1 MRELVVCS
9 GGTKLCDAVMTLM
22 GFDRQLSL
30 TSNLLVPPGSTAIPS
45 VLGTLVGL
53 KYVVARSL

>member
-53 KYVVARSL
+53 KYVVA